1 MAATLDTSRAPNYS
15 TKQIFHNNH
24 ATESGSACRW
34 RITRIGVLSAR
45 KTSGEADFG
54 RSFRVVAGP
63 ETVQARESCVT
74 RCL

>member
-34 RITRIGVLSAR
+34 RITRIGVFVHPKNIR
-45 KTSGEADFG
+45 GG
-54 RSFRVVAGP
+54 
-63 ETVQARESCVT
+63 
-74 RCL
+74 